1 MTICH
6 LAKTSISKGQGKSA
20 VAAAAYRSGEAL
32 YSASLGQVF
41 DYSRKAGVSH
51 SEILLPSGV
60 EAPEWMR
67 DRQQLW
73 SRLEEAVTRKNGRL
87 ATEFTIA
94 LPAVLDSE
102 QRLALARDYVQQL
115 ADRYGVAADFSL
127 HQPSREGDQRNF
139 HVHVM
144 LSSLKVNADGFGAKD
159 DFSHDWK
166 TRQAKG
172 LLPIWTEIKTIRE
185 AWAQTANLHLAQAG
199 LETRIDPRSFRE
211 RGIEIE
217 PTRHLGP
224 KATALQRGH
233 RETLVEAI
241 TPEGQARNAALIRE
255 RPEQLLE
262 LVASR
267 EAVFTRQEI
276 AIAVHRY
283 VGSNTDYQAALAAVM
298 NSPELVQLQGD
309 VRVTGAGRQI
319 EILGARQIDADG
331 AEITNP
337 ADRATEKD
345 RLVDVA
351 RFSSRTMVALESRM
365 VDRATAL
372 SDGLQAQPP
381 GRQAQVDPL
390 AFVRQ
395 AAYGAMAAE
404 RQAKDGTAFA
414 LTAEQQRAV
423 EHVTGANRLALVL
436 GVAGA
441 GKSTM
446 LEAAR
451 RTWGAAGYNVVG
463 AALAAKA
470 ASGLWDSSGIESRT
484 IESLVR
490 GWEARD
496 QWDALSEADRTRAGV
511 QLDAM
516 IAAQRQAYAGPKPP
530 PRNLITLTEKSVL
543 VIDEAGMVDS
553 RTMARLVDEVDRRG
567 AKLVLV
573 GDPGQLPAIQSG
585 AAFRAISERVGY
597 AEIATVY
604 RQREQWQRDATMA
617 LSKGRVAEALDAY
630 QSAGR
635 ITFTDDLA
643 DARAALVA
651 DYLKDWA
658 DGPDRTRAALAYRNA
673 DVDAMNSAL
682 RQARRD
688 GGHLGAD
695 VSFTATRGR
704 GRDGQPRELAFAV
717 GDRVHFLA
725 NGLLDVAG
733 AWPDSY
739 GRVPGHKVD
748 NSDLGTIVEAANGR
762 LVVRLDGER
771 QGQPRPLVVVDQAAY
786 AAIDHGYAITIHKAQ
801 GATVDH
807 AFVLPNAL
815 DRALSYVAL
824 SRHRE
829 SVRLYAGRDELQDLD
844 ALKATLGRWAFKQST
859 LDYAR
864 GFQSPGLADY
874 RDWTA
879 EEGRRRLEAFEAE
892 RAAVVDSESWAQQKA
907 RYKTMTSAELAGAA
921 VALTPAPVK
930 PSDIEAH
937 PKVQATQA
945 ALDTLERRHA
955 QAVRDLAAAV
965 ALKAEGEQYRR
976 PALVQEAERDIRR
989 ATAAKTALLIDID
1002 RAQNAVDRQRAD
1014 VGRELGQAAAA
1025 SRQALAGYKAM
1036 DTTTLAASL
1045 RQSRPVEPSIDSVRA
1060 DPAVQAAARAVAVAQ
1075 RRIEASPTAAAA
1087 TALEEARQEHQR
1099 AQDAVQARQ
1108 HGEHIMRQATWSA
1121 ALPLLERAITRD
1133 QRQEIV
1139 GAVRQAL
1146 KRQKLDTV
1154 LELTPEQRVHAQRSL
1169 EEFRIALH
1177 EWKSAPASRDAGGAE
1192 ASAASA
1198 EQKAQRDALRA
1209 VLRSKAD
1216 RVVADPAVR
1225 MIAVEQRVYAQAE
1238 RFSSANQRGFQA
1250 EVASR
1255 RNSAVG
1261 LEGSTDPAAAS
1272 LNHVAGAGAAG
1283 GPADRQHASEALQA
1297 FRDSLDRYRA
1307 TYAADKGA
1315 VPRAADQRAQRMAM
1329 ADELRAKADAVLA
1342 QPAATREALDQH
1354 LAAAVV
1360 RHSSLGRDIDQHQV
1374 IERRQT
1380 LLAEATA
1387 RAGEL
1392 ATTNSGV
1399 AATPESATPVPRETQ
1414 QPAVDR
1420 QSPSSIP
1427 AEPEERSNV
1436 PSKSDPP
1443 RSAARPDH
1451 ARQSAEQ
1458 ANPFLRNEGDT
1469 GRLEGMSKDQLKAE
1483 AERHD
1488 RRTAE
1493 QNQHNRDAGQQQ
1505 GRRRD
1510 DDRDRSR

>member
-1 MTICH
+1 M
-6 LAKTSISKGQGKSA
+6 
-20 VAAAAYRSGEAL
+20 
-32 YSASLGQVF
+32 F
-41 DYSRKAGVSH
+41 DYSRKGGVLH
-51 SEILLPSGV
+51 AEIMLPSGV
-60 EAPEWMR
+60 AAPEWML
-67 DRQQLW
+67 DRQELW
-73 SRLEEAVTRKNGRL
+73 SRLEETITRKNGRL

-94 LPAVLDSE
+94 LPAALDAE

-115 ADRYGVAADFSL
+115 ADRYGVAADFAL
-127 HQPSREGDQRNF
+127 HEPSREGDQRNF
-139 HVHVM
+139 HAHVM
-144 LSSLKVNADGFGAKD
+144 LTSLKVNEQGFGAQD
-159 DFSHDWK
+159 DFSHNWK

-224 KATALQRGH
+224 KATALARGH

-241 TPEGQARNAALIRE
+241 TPDGQAYNATLIRE
-255 RPEQLLE
+255 KPEQLLE
-262 LVASR
+262 LIASR

-283 VGSNTDYQAALAAVM
+283 VGSNADYQAALAAVM

-309 VRVTGAGRQI
+309 LRVTGAGRQV
-319 EILGARQIDADG
+319 EILGGRQLDAAG

-337 ADRATEKD
+337 TDRATDKD
-345 RLVDVA
+345 NLVDVA
-351 RFSSRTMVALESRM
+351 RFSTRTMVVLESGM
-365 VDRATAL
+365 VERATAL
-372 SDGLQAQPP
+372 SAGLQAQPP
-381 GRQAQVDPL
+381 GREAQADPL
-390 AFVRQ
+390 APARQ
-395 AAYGAMAAE
+395 GAYEAMAAE
-404 RQAKDGTAFA
+404 RQAKDGKAFA
-414 LTAEQQRAV
+414 LTVEQQRAV

-451 RTWGAAGYNVVG
+451 RTWGGAGYNVVG

-490 GWEARD
+490 GWDARD
-496 QWDALSEADRTRAGV
+496 QWNALPDRERG
-511 QLDAM
+511 QLWLQLGRMSAE
-516 IAAQRQAYAGPKPP
+516 QRQAYAGPKPP

-553 RTMARLVDEVDRRG
+553 RTMARLVEEVDRRG

-585 AAFRAISERVGY
+585 AAFRAMSERVGY
-597 AEIATVY
+597 VEIATVY

-617 LSKGRVAEALDAY
+617 LSKGRVGDALDAY
-630 QSAGR
+630 SGAGR
-635 ITFTDDLA
+635 VTFTDDLA
-643 DARAALVA
+643 SARGALVA

-658 DGPDRTRAALAYRNA
+658 DRPNLTRAALAYRNA
-673 DVDAMNSAL
+673 DVDALNASV

-688 GGHLGAD
+688 GGYLGAD
-695 VSFTATRGR
+695 VSFVATRGR
-704 GRDGQPRELAFAV
+704 GRDGQPRELTFAA

-725 NGLLDVAG
+725 NGLLEVAG
-733 AWPDSY
+733 ALPDSR

-748 NSDLGTIVEAANGR
+748 NSDLGTVVEAADGR
-762 LVVRLDGER
+762 VVVRLDGER
-771 QGQPRPLVVVDQAAY
+771 QGQARPLVVVDQAAY

-829 SVRLYAGRDELQDLD
+829 SVRLYAARDELQDLD
-844 ALKATLGRWAFKQST
+844 ALKAALGRWTFKQST

-864 GFQSPGLADY
+864 GFQSPALADY

-879 EEGRRRLEAFEAE
+879 EEGRRRLDAFAAK

-907 RYKTMTSAELAGAA
+907 KLKAMTSAEIAAAA
-921 VALTPAPVK
+921 VGLAPAPIK

-937 PKVQATQA
+937 PKVQAAQA
-945 ALDTLERRHA
+945 AVDSLERRHA

-976 PALVQEAERDIRR
+976 PALVEEADRDIRR
-989 ATAAKTALLIDID
+989 ATATKTALLVDID
-1002 RAQNAVDRQRAD
+1002 RAQSAVDRQRAD
-1014 VGRELGQAAAA
+1014 VGRQLEQRQQAQRARHTYTVKALDASIGRDLRQGAAA
-1025 SRQALAGYKAM
+1025 SRQALDAYKGMTAPR
-1036 DTTTLAASL
+1036 LAASL
-1045 RQSRPVEPSIDSVRA
+1045 RKSRPVEPSIDSVRA
-1060 DPAVQAAARAVAVAQ
+1060 DPAVQAAARAVEVAQ
-1075 RRIEASPTAAAA
+1075 RRLEASPTVAAA
-1087 TALEEARQEHQR
+1087 TALEDARQAHQR
-1099 AQDAVQARQ
+1099 AQDDAATRQ
-1108 HGEHIMRQATWSA
+1108 QGDYVMRQATWSA
-1121 ALPLLERAITRD
+1121 ALPVLERAIARE
-1133 QRQEIV
+1133 QRHEIAGV
-1139 GAVRQAL
+1139 VRHAL
-1146 KRQKLDTV
+1146 HRQKLDTV
-1154 LELTPEQRVHAQRSL
+1154 LELTPEQRAHAQRPL
-1169 EEFRIALH
+1169 EEFRTAL
-1177 EWKSAPASRDAGGAE
+1177 EAWKSGPSPRRDAGAA
-1192 ASAASA
+1192 ASAPSA

-1209 VLRSKAD
+1209 ALRSKAD
-1216 RVVADPAVR
+1216 RVLADPAVR
-1225 MIAVEQRVYAQAE
+1225 TIALEQRVYAKAE
-1238 RFSSANQRGFQA
+1238 RFSSANQRAFQA

-1255 RNSAVG
+1255 RNAAVG
-1261 LEGSTDPAAAS
+1261 LERSADLGMAS
-1272 LNHVAGAGAAG
+1272 LNQIAGAASRT
-1283 GPADRQHASEALQA
+1283 ADRQHAGEPLQA

-1307 TYAADKGA
+1307 SFTAENGAAPNA
-1315 VPRAADQRAQRMAM
+1315 TDQRAQRTAM
-1329 ADELRAKADAVLA
+1329 ADELRIKADAVLA
-1342 QPAATREALDQH
+1342 QPAATREALDQR

-1374 IERRQT
+1374 IERRQA
-1380 LLAEATA
+1380 LLAEASA
-1387 RAGEL
+1387 RASEVAKTNAVPQRAAAL
-1392 ATTNSGV
+1392 ESTPPATRD
-1399 AATPESATPVPRETQ
+1399 TPR
-1414 QPAVDR
+1414 PAVDR
-1420 QSPSSIP
+1420 QQPPSTP
-1427 AEPEERSNV
+1427 APKPQERSTMQ
-1436 PSKSDPP
+1436 PKSNPP
-1443 RSAARPDH
+1443 NPTPQPDR
-1451 ARQSAEQ
+1451 ARQAAEE

-1469 GRLEGMSKDQLKAE
+1469 SRIAGVSKEQLKADS
-1483 AERHD
+1483 ERHD

-1493 QNQHNRDAGQQQ
+1493 QNQRNRDAGQQQ